1 MRKKW
6 YCMKNRALLKAQEC
20 ACRML
25 AKQER
30 GESHL
35 MSVILVIVII
45 LGVIFIF
52 REKLT
57 EIVNL
62 LFGKVT
68 GFMNDL

>member
-1 MRKKW
+1 MKAKLC
-6 YCMKNRALLKAQEC
+6 CMKNRVLLRVQEGV
-20 ACRML
+20 CRML
-25 AKQER
+25 EKREK